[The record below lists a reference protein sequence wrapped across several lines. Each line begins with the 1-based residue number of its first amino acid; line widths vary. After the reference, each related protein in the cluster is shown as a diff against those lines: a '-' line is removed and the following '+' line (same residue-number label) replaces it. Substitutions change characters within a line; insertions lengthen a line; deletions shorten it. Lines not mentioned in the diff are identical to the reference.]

1 MTMKARGTIRIRPIF
16 AGFDGGGAWW
26 GGGRNSCSYYH
37 IIIILYTYY
46 ILRVLIMAETN
57 GIFPNKEAILR
68 AMGFSELPG
77 QVGTLQML
85 YCIISNS
92 CWYDDIMLRYM
103 PRYHQDILLGA
114 ILDPSIN
121 LIEMIQS
128 GPENLFF
135 SSAFYSY
142 DRYMRCALI
151 EYNKLLR
158 YMTHCSDRGLG
169 LDNFSGE
176 LEVSLCTVEAEVEA
190 EGEHEDESLFV
201 ALNKQ
206 KIRRILRTRDSLLY
220 YKNQIRKTID
230 ELKLYRGR
238 WGEPEIILGTV
249 DLAWGGEGEGGGVP
263 DQLHQQICC
272 LGNLVGAA
280 YKRLEDYRALQKNLE
295 DLKMYLENLQKYKLI
310 DDLNMRAVE
319 FCVPGLTY
327 RGYVGSGY
335 GPICVSGDRFYNK
348 IPIFTPKFSVGIW
361 GIGGVGGTGRTN
373 ISALPTELL
382 RIISSFI
389 GDDVL
394 ESVRRK
400 CIMDRFFPNA
410 RDDATAMLKLWRKV
424 DLFHYSQQVFLR
436 YHINFERNR
445 WRRIYISKAAK
456 KEVLIENILSGKF
469 KLTFYDFLRDVFIL
483 TRILNSRRRGRRTPR
498 AG

>member
-1 MTMKARGTIRIRPIF
+1 MG
-16 AGFDGGGAWW
+16 W
-26 GGGRNSCSYYH
+26 GGRNSCSYYH

-57 GIFPNKEAILR
+57 GIFPNKDAILR
-68 AMGFSELPG
+68 AMGFSEFPVQTG
-77 QVGTLQML
+77 ILQTL

-92 CWYDDIMLRYM
+92 CWFDDIMMRYM
-103 PRYHQDILLGA
+103 PRYHHDILLGA

-135 SSAFYSY
+135 SSSFYSY

-158 YMTHCSDRGLG
+158 YMTHCSVKGLG
-169 LDNFSGE
+169 LNNFCGE
-176 LEVSLCTVEAEVEA
+176 LEVSLCGGAADVV
-190 EGEHEDESLFV
+190 GEPLFLS
-201 ALNKQ
+201 LNKQ
-206 KIRRILRTRDSLLY
+206 KIRHILRTRNSLLI
-220 YKNQIRKTID
+220 YKDQIRKIIG
-230 ELKLYRGR
+230 ELKTYRGGR
-238 WGEPEIILGTV
+238 GEPEVFLGTV
-249 DLAWGGEGEGGGVP
+249 DFVWDGEGGVP
-263 DQLHQQICC
+263 DQLHQRICC
-272 LGNLVGAA
+272 LGNIVETVH
-280 YKRLEDYRALQKNLE
+280 KRLEDYRALQKKLE

-319 FCVPGLTY
+319 FCLPHLSY
-327 RGYVGSGY
+327 RGCIGNFGEGGY

-348 IPIFTPKFSVGIW
+348 IPIFTPKFAVVV
-361 GIGGVGGTGRTN
+361 VGGTN
-373 ISALPTELL
+373 ISMLPTELL

-389 GDDVL
+389 GDDLL

-436 YHINFERNR
+436 YHINLERNR
-445 WRRIYISKAAK
+445 WRRIYISKTAK
-456 KEVLIENILSGKF
+456 KEVLIDHIIEGKF

-483 TRILNSRRRGRRTPR
+483 TRILNSRRRVRRTPR
-498 AG
+498 VG